1 MYQRVEGRHVGI
13 RGTEEVCQFRDPFP
27 CLPDVLTCIEFTRHT
42 VNHNLRFFGVT
53 VVMAA
58 NRECGCQLPASKS
71 ISALVRGCFLQKTW
85 LPHSLAPEGVIRT
98 WNNLSV
104 SGQGSNAATCRT
116 CRVSLRRSE
125 LAVSFA
131 QWIAVSV
138 NLFVSYTSKWPPV
151 LERKLKHQMLL
162 PKMLFSSSLLD
173 CRWTLFSKFVKS
185 FRIHS
190 SSNVNLQPRYL
201 DIWILWTSCTLL
213 GLPRPYELFS

>member
-1 MYQRVEGRHVGI
+1 
-13 RGTEEVCQFRDPFP
+13 
-27 CLPDVLTCIEFTRHT
+27 
-42 VNHNLRFFGVT
+42 
-53 VVMAA
+53 MAA

-131 QWIAVSV
+131 QWIAVSA

-213 GLPRPYELFS
+213 GLPRPYELFSWVARLWLYGDAFDTLTIKCLMVQRECQSLSMFLLLLISYATWVSFQWPSFSN